1 MEWNIQYIRMYLHIG
16 CYLFSF
22 LFRILTLLP
31 FKMASTHDSRG
42 RQFMAEVRASLIRL
56 RSLVNIH
63 SQCLIFSLQNY
74 DPVTL
79 DKWDGNAVKN
89 ALNDA
94 IKNVII
100 FYNSYA
106 RPKFILC
113 NKRRP
118 YFFIVYDVLGRKVG
132 LKFSISCQDHVV
144 IYIQITFVFSVQ
156 SFCQHTT

>member
-1 MEWNIQYIRMYLHIG
+1 M
-16 CYLFSF
+16 
-22 LFRILTLLP
+22 
-31 FKMASTHDSRG
+31 
-42 RQFMAEVRASLIRL
+42 
-56 RSLVNIH
+56 
-63 SQCLIFSLQNY
+63 
-74 DPVTL
+74 TL

-132 LKFSISCQDHVV
+132 LNFSISCQDHVV
-144 IYIQITFVFSVQ
+144 IYIRSHLFFLFKVFVSTQPKAIILINLLKLWFIA
-156 SFCQHTT
+156 